1 MRVDKRKIIICIS
14 LIVLS
19 IIRIVLTYNYRIFPI
34 MAGEDDYLMVNWAW
48 SIIDGK
54 WLGDYQYS
62 TLMKGPIFSFILAM
76 LFKFKISY
84 VFFVNV
90 FYVASCLFFIFAIRK
105 KIKNDYLL
113 IPLFAV
119 LAFNPIMFSRE
130 VMQRVYRNA
139 LIPSFSL
146 LLIAGYIGAYIN
158 RNEKIYKYL
167 FYIFALCGI
176 LPLFYYL
183 REDSIWLVP
192 YLIFMSAS
200 IAISLLLRIKKEKW
214 IIISLKIVALIVP
227 VVFISL
233 LGLKI
238 EKKNETFYG
247 LRIKSALNDSYFTEA
262 IRAIYAVKPNVNIDR
277 VNVTQEKAIRMTMVS
292 PAFTEI
298 YPHLAKYMGGYNTFD
313 SNPSDF
319 ECEDGWF
326 LWAMRLAV
334 SSAGYRNVVQEEDIY
349 KRIADE
355 LNYAMESGQ
364 IEKQRTM
371 PSALLSPYKKGYFGK
386 TIAKIIESVSYTASY
401 KDISIQNRV
410 EVTQD
415 ENYYNEIN
423 KKFENLTND
432 KSLVVLASSNP
443 QSELVINT
451 AVITGITFAYRITG
465 QILLIV
471 GLVLYLV
478 LVVNMIKD
486 IRNKKYDTIELF
498 IISSGV
504 LGLLFTLI
512 AGIAY
517 NDVATAYSIKV
528 LYLCGAYPLV
538 AVFSILPIFYGFPY
552 FLKKRNESKEKAKII
567 QFPR

>member
-1 MRVDKRKIIICIS
+1 
-14 LIVLS
+14 
-19 IIRIVLTYNYRIFPI
+19 
-34 MAGEDDYLMVNWAW
+34 
-48 SIIDGK
+48 
-54 WLGDYQYS
+54 
-62 TLMKGPIFSFILAM
+62 
-76 LFKFKISY
+76 
-84 VFFVNV
+84 
-90 FYVASCLFFIFAIRK
+90 
-105 KIKNDYLL
+105 
-113 IPLFAV
+113 
-119 LAFNPIMFSRE
+119 
-130 VMQRVYRNA
+130 
-139 LIPSFSL
+139 
-146 LLIAGYIGAYIN
+146 
-158 RNEKIYKYL
+158 
-167 FYIFALCGI
+167 
-176 LPLFYYL
+176 
-183 REDSIWLVP
+183 
-192 YLIFMSAS
+192 
-200 IAISLLLRIKKEKW
+200 
-214 IIISLKIVALIVP
+214 
-227 VVFISL
+227 
-233 LGLKI
+233 
-238 EKKNETFYG
+238 
-247 LRIKSALNDSYFTEA
+247 
-262 IRAIYAVKPNVNIDR
+262 
-277 VNVTQEKAIRMTMVS
+277 
-292 PAFTEI
+292 
-298 YPHLAKYMGGYNTFD
+298 
-313 SNPSDF
+313 
-319 ECEDGWF
+319 
-326 LWAMRLAV
+326 
-334 SSAGYRNVVQEEDIY
+334 
-349 KRIADE
+349 
-355 LNYAMESGQ
+355 MESGQ
-364 IEKQRTM
+364 IEKQRTV
-371 PSALLSPYKKGYFGK
+371 PSALLSPYKKGYSGK

-538 AVFSILPIFYGFPY
+538 AVFSILSIFYGFPY